1 MVKNLIYQLELSL
14 LKPET
19 RGSAHHLNQ
28 LIADDFVEF
37 GSSGNIYR
45 KKDCI
50 EDLPFES
57 RVDKDINVENFEVI
71 ELSSDIILATYK
83 ITRPRV
89 SLRSS
94 IWRRIDGQWQMIFHQ
109 GTKCEEC

>member
-1 MVKNLIYQLELSL
+1 MVKNLIYELELSL

-19 RGSAHHLNQ
+19 RRSPAQLNQ

-37 GSSGNIYR
+37 GSSGNIYH

-50 EDLPFES
+50 DHLPLES
-57 RVDKDINVENFEVI
+57 TSDKDFKVENFEVI
-71 ELSSDIILATYK
+71 ELAADVILATYK
-83 ITRPRV
+83 ITSPCV

-94 IWRRIDGQWQMIFHQ
+94 IWKRIDGQWQMIFHQ
-109 GTKCEEC
+109 GTRCEKL